1 MVGFY
6 DKFAFFALAATD
18 KNCKEYLRPYLAELA
33 TTICSDEIEYKSRIE
48 RRLSEKGDFMEQKST
63 DKTEKID
70 IIDSYYKWCKKTA
83 FGALVIA
90 VISTIAGILVI
101 TRLIII
107 SFSGTISPLQVCL
120 FISLTLILLGLA
132 GAAVSLHIFYIRK
145 REKYIEY
152 MKAKEAFSSC
162 EETVEKMENSE
173 EKEKMRTYI
182 IKARMSSFR

>member
-1 MVGFY
+1 
-6 DKFAFFALAATD
+6 
-18 KNCKEYLRPYLAELA
+18 
-33 TTICSDEIEYKSRIE
+33 
-48 RRLSEKGDFMEQKST
+48 MEQEST

-70 IIDSYYKWCKKTA
+70 VIEGYYKRCIKTA
-83 FGALVIA
+83 FGALAIA
-90 VISTIAGILVI
+90 AISTIAGILVI
-101 TRLIII
+101 TGLIII
-107 SFSGTISPLQVCL
+107 SFFFLISPLQVCL

>member
-1 MVGFY
+1 MDPKG
-6 DKFAFFALAATD
+6 KG
-18 KNCKEYLRPYLAELA
+18 
-33 TTICSDEIEYKSRIE
+33 TTEIIE
-48 RRLSEKGDFMEQKST
+48 D
-63 DKTEKID
+63 
-70 IIDSYYKWCKKTA
+70 YYTWCKRTA
-83 FGALVIA
+83 FWSLVIA
-90 VISTIAGILVI
+90 VISVVVSILVI
-101 TRLIII
+101 GKLIHV

>member
-1 MVGFY
+1 MDPKG
-6 DKFAFFALAATD
+6 KG
-18 KNCKEYLRPYLAELA
+18 
-33 TTICSDEIEYKSRIE
+33 TTEIIE
-48 RRLSEKGDFMEQKST
+48 D
-63 DKTEKID
+63 
-70 IIDSYYKWCKKTA
+70 YYTWCKRTA
-83 FGALVIA
+83 FWSLVIA
-90 VISTIAGILVI
+90 VISVVVSILVI
-101 TRLIII
+101 GKLIHV
-107 SFSGTISPLQVCL
+107 SFSRTMSPLQVCL